1 MDSSKLIQLG
11 LLILFAIIVLIVVYN
26 LITGSSVNPNPIEF
40 VANSIPTGNSIDN
53 DNMNELNSSHQFPY
67 TLEQEVVKK
76 MAPMKVPIDSDPSS
90 FSPILDDIH
99 DAADIDYNGV
109 I

>member
-11 LLILFAIIVLIVVYN
+11 LSILFAIIVLIVVYN
-26 LITGSSVNPNPIEF
+26 LITGSNVNPNPIDF

-53 DNMNELNSSHQFPY
+53 DNMNELNSENQFPY

-76 MAPMKVPIDSDPSS
+76 MAPMKVPVDSAPSS

-109 I
+109 V